1 MLRKR
6 ISATANA
13 ANSIDVATSQ
23 TGCCGTEGTACTS
36 VFNPVSG
43 EQVMQSVSFIDASGN
58 NFTYNFT
65 GTPNSINPEDIRTA
79 LFEAFNDGGF
89 YAESKNDIVC
99 YAIQEGFL
107 CIIIQIE
114 STEKIYIQFDTLLDS
129 AHNCNNPQAIC
140 EYCITIPASTNKATY
155 EFDGIT
161 GEFSTA
167 FDSGANTDT
176 VAGLVDIAVNGID
189 SVATKNVTKKSNG
202 NGTFFTI
209 TLFGNANSLLY
220 INDNQMEKKNC
231 FTSDLD
237 ITYFNIID

>member
-23 TGCCGTEGTACTS
+23 TGCCGSEGTACTS
-36 VFNPVSG
+36 VFNPVLG
-43 EQVMQSVSFIDASGN
+43 EQNMQSVSFIDASGN

-65 GTPNSINPEDIRTA
+65 GTPNSINPEDIRAA
-79 LFEAFNDGGF
+79 LFEAFNAGG
-89 YAESKNDIVC
+89 YYPESKDDIVC
-99 YAIQEGFL
+99 YAIQEGYL
-107 CIIIQIE
+107 CIIIRIE
-114 STEKIYIQFDTLLDS
+114 CTEKIYIHFDSPINST
-129 AHNCNNPQAIC
+129 HNCNNSQAVC
-140 EYCITIPASTNKATY
+140 EYCITVPASTDKATY

-167 FDSGANTDT
+167 FDSGSNTDT
-176 VAGLVDIAVNGID
+176 VAGLVDIVVDGID

-202 NGTFFTI
+202 DGTFFTI

-220 INDNQMEKKNC
+220 INGSQMEKKNC